1 MNSEVFWI
9 TWFVL
14 SAAMQ
19 LYSNHRMNKRVNK
32 MHKLNQQ
39 IKGDK

>member
-1 MNSEVFWI
+1 MNMTAFWV
-9 TWFVL
+9 TWLIL

-19 LYSNHRMNKRVNK
+19 LYSNHRMNKA
-32 MHKLNQQ
+32 